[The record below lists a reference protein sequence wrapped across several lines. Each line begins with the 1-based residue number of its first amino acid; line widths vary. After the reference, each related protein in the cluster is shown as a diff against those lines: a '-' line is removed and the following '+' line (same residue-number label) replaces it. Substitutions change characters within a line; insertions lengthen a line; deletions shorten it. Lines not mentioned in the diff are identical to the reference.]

1 MAARKR
7 ASSRSRRS
15 GLVGRAVRAG
25 RKALRD
31 AESRVPPDLR
41 KQIERTVKEGQ
52 KTVMSAVHQLETRVN
67 RSARQADVDKALKRL
82 EGLTKQVQQLA
93 RGAASRGA
101 GRATTTRRRAASTT
115 RRAKTA
121 VKKKAT
127 TTKRATAA
135 RKPAARKPAAMK
147 AAAKPAAPK
156 PAAAKP
162 AVRRTSARRTP
173 ARRASARAPEVRS
186 VPEPPA
192 PGPIPESVDT
202 GGGA

>member
-52 KTVMSAVHQLETRVN
+52 KTVMSAVHELETRVN

-93 RGAASRGA
+93 RGTASRGA
-101 GRATTTRRRAASTT
+101 ARATSTRRRAASTT

-127 TTKRATAA
+127 TARRATATRKRA
-135 RKPAARKPAAMK
+135 APKPAARRAAPK
-147 AAAKPAAPK
+147 AAAAKPAA
-156 PAAAKP
+156 
-162 AVRRTSARRTP
+162 RRTSARRTP
-173 ARRASARAPEVRS
+173 ARRTSARAPEVRS

-192 PGPIPESVDT
+192 PGPIPESVDM